1 MRSSRRPRNGWISRP
16 AGSVAA
22 PRLEIDLSKIAH
34 NARQLRALYGTKG
47 IQISAVTK
55 GVCGSPRV
63 ARALL
68 ASGMRSLA
76 DSRIAN
82 IRKMRREGI
91 DAQFMLIRSPMVSE
105 IESVVDLADISL
117 NSEMSVI
124 RRLAECA
131 SRRGVVHRII
141 LMVELG
147 DLREGILPA
156 DLDPAVEQVLRL
168 DGVDLAG
175 LGTNLACFGGIV
187 PTNAKMQA
195 LSAIAERVERAFG
208 IHLALVSGG
217 NSANYQWFVSTRNV
231 GRVNHLRIG
240 ESILLGCNTLT
251 RKPIPGLHTD
261 AFTLVGEVIELK
273 TKPSRPYG
281 QVTQDAFGHTPVF
294 EDRGPVRRAILAL
307 GRQDVNVAAIRPRAD
322 VDVVGASSDHL
333 ILEARDPGLEV
344 GKEVEFDVAYGALLR
359 AMTSPYV
366 EKMYRPASVA
376 GIHRQ
381 RSPSQHRQRRQRV
394 YGVPGGSS

>member
-1 MRSSRRPRNGWISRP
+1 
-16 AGSVAA
+16 VAA

-34 NARQLRALYGTKG
+34 NARQLRSLYGAKG
-47 IQISAVTK
+47 VHVSAVTK

-63 ARALL
+63 VRVLL
-68 ASGMRSLA
+68 DGGIRSLA

-82 IRKMRREGI
+82 IRRMRREGI
-91 DAQFMLIRSPMVSE
+91 NAQCMLIRSPMVSE
-105 IESVVDLADISL
+105 VEMVVGLADISL

-156 DLDPAVEQVLRL
+156 DLEPAVEQVLGL
-168 DGVDLAG
+168 DGVELAG
-175 LGTNLACFGGIV
+175 LGTNLACFGGIR
-187 PTNAKMQA
+187 PTEAKMQE
-195 LSAIAERVERAFG
+195 LSAITEEIERAFG
-208 IHLALVSGG
+208 IRIPLVSGG
-217 NSANYQWFVSTRNV
+217 NSANYQWFVSTENV

-240 ESILLGCNTLT
+240 ESILLGCDTLT

-281 QVTQDAFGHTPVF
+281 QVAQDAFGHAPAF
-294 EDRGPVRRAILAL
+294 EDSGPVRRAILAL
-307 GRQDVNVAAIRPRAD
+307 GRQDVDVSAIRPRAD

-333 ILEARDPGLEV
+333 ILEARDLGLGV
-344 GKEVEFDVAYGALLR
+344 GKETEFDVAYGALLR

-366 EKMYRPASVA
+366 EKVYHHGSVA
-376 GIHRQ
+376 TVRRQ
-381 RSPSQHRQRRQRV
+381 RSPSRHRQQRQRV
-394 YGVPGGSS
+394 YAVPGGLSSRDMPC